1 MNIELEVV
9 EIEKPDD
16 VNVII
21 GYSHFIKTVE
31 DLSEILRTNVPQ
43 AKFGLAFS
51 EASGPRLVR
60 SDGNAPELVRLC
72 EKNILA
78 IGAGHSF
85 IIMLREA
92 YPISVLNAIKS
103 CQEVGSI
110 FAATS
115 NELTVIVARNES
127 SAGILGAIDGH
138 SPIGVESE
146 KDRQD
151 RIKLLRDIGYKLGP

>member
-1 MNIELEVV
+1 MTV
-9 EIEKPDD
+9 EIEAVEMEKPDD
-16 VNVII
+16 VNII
-21 GYSHFIKTVE
+21 LGYSHFIKTVE
-31 DLSEILRTNVPQ
+31 DLSEIIRTYVPQ
-43 AKFGLAFS
+43 AKFGLAFN

-115 NELTVIVARNES
+115 NKVTVIVARNKEGG
-127 SAGILGAIDGH
+127 GILGAIDGH
-138 SPIGVESE
+138 SPLGVESDR
-146 KDRQD
+146 DRQD